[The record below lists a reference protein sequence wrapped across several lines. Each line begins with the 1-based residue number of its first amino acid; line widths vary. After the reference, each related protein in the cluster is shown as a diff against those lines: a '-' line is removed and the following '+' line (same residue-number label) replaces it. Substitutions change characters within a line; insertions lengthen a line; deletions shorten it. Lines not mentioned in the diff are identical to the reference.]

1 MILSIW
7 SGTLIKVSQMLA
19 KKEKKFTVVVL
30 KWLMKFIEFSRV
42 YNLQKGSKFIT
53 YSN

>member
-1 MILSIW
+1 MSIW

-19 KKEKKFTVVVL
+19 KKEKKFTTVVL
-30 KWLMKFIEFSRV
+30 KWLIKSIEFSGV
-42 YNLQKGSKFIT
+42 HNLQKCSKFIT